1 MILARNIFVKNK
13 LLMETAFLAELEKEY
28 YELLTTGKI
37 KIFEDVKA
45 ITSKQFSYA
54 TPQYYSGNIR
64 SKVVLVNF
72 NSKKGCL
79 CNGNAPKDFETYKQV
94 NQSLGEV
101 FLEAG
106 DEAEVATTYPYDF
119 RTLNYLKPFN
129 IIRFERESISRN
141 LKKLTDEKLE
151 LGLLPF
157 QAPDFGE
164 RDFMANY
171 ETCKPLVDRVLNGIV
186 AYPRQYVVFVG
197 SCFNN
202 ILSEY
207 IEETESFRF
216 LLTTPNCP
224 NQKFIA
230 HFTRITINYNS
241 KRFIAGIAESFCD
254 ESFDSILIEKYGQ
267 ESVAII
273 NRGLL
278 LASLFGKL
286 THRNAPKILKDEK
299 I

>member
-1 MILARNIFVKNK
+1 
-13 LLMETAFLAELEKEY
+13 METAFLAELEKEY
-28 YELLTTGKI
+28 AELLTTGKI
-37 KIFEDVKA
+37 KMFEDVKA
-45 ITSKQFSYA
+45 ITSKQFWYT

-64 SKVVLVNF
+64 SKFVLITF
-72 NSKKGCL
+72 NSKKEFL
-79 CNGNAPKDFETYKQV
+79 CNGNVPKDFETYKQV
-94 NQSLGEV
+94 NQTLGEV
-101 FLEAG
+101 FSNAS
-106 DEAEVATTYPYDF
+106 DEADLETTYPYDF
-119 RTLNYLKPFN
+119 RILNYLKPFN
-129 IIRFERESISRN
+129 IIRFERDSITKN

-157 QAPDFGE
+157 KSPDFGE
-164 RDFMANY
+164 RDFMSSY
-171 ETCKPLVDRVLNGIV
+171 KTCKPLVERVLNGIV
-186 AYPRQYVVFVG
+186 AYPRQYVIFIG

-202 ILSEY
+202 ILSQY

-230 HFTRITINYNS
+230 HFTRVTINYNG

-254 ESFDSILIEKYGQ
+254 ESFDSIILEKYGQ

-278 LASLFGKL
+278 LANLFGKL
-286 THRNAPKILKDEK
+286 THRNNPRINKDEK
-299 I
+299 N